1 MNGDFEA
8 KFFDESGTPYR
19 GVPVEDLLVKG
30 ATVTGLLECTGVWF
44 AGGRFGLSWKVKQ
57 MIIHHLPQKM
67 KDFAFVGFSGVAA
80 GAPPS
85 RQAVTDVEADDDEV
99 FQGGAAAATAV
110 AVAPRAV
117 GRVLP
122 SAVAAVLPP
131 VQASAEDN
139 EEDVVVP
146 AAATAA
152 APSAGNMDADAEDME
167 PVPVPTRKPI
177 IKKKVVTT
185 SVKK

>member
-99 FQGGAAAATAV
+99 FQGGATAAA
-110 AVAPRAV
+110 APRAV

-131 VQASAEDN
+131 VQASTEDN

-146 AAATAA
+146 AASAA
-152 APSAGNMDADAEDME
+152 AAQQAAPAEA
-167 PVPVPTRKPI
+167 PPP
-177 IKKKVVTT
+177 
-185 SVKK
+185 